1 LGWPFGL
8 GKPRELG
15 EEMVEKW
22 WKNAENDGLMMEDWG
37 KKLWE
42 NDGTWWNNEVLTWKL
57 MGWWMGSCSHKPNCS
72 TNCRKFGFDLQKRTV
87 MKCVVKLSN

>member
-22 WKNAENDGLMMEDWG
+22 WKNAENDGLMMED
-37 KKLWE
+37 
-42 NDGTWWNNEVLTWKL
+42 
-57 MGWWMGSCSHKPNCS
+57 
-72 TNCRKFGFDLQKRTV
+72 
-87 MKCVVKLSN
+87 